1 VRFGG
6 CTGSAYTIA
15 SDSDKIRSIVTIQSR
30 QRALNRGKSLKQVKT
45 ARGTTIRRTAL
56 GALAACAL
64 TLTSGVV
71 HAVDKVSAVHAF
83 PPFLV
88 YTKTFLA
95 MVEDINKRGEG
106 IVEITVSGGPEAIGM
121 FEQPNAVRDG
131 VVDMVHTPGSFYG
144 ASVPEI
150 DAMVA
155 ARVTPMEARANGGAA
170 LMDEAHQKRF
180 GVRHLGWIDGGVKFH
195 IYNSKPFNFGDDG
208 VVDLTGVKLRDNP
221 IYHAFFE
228 ALNATTASMPSTE
241 VYAALEKGVVDA
253 SAWTSIGLMD
263 LKWDKFVKYRID
275 PAFYNTDLGVIFNK
289 DSWDALSPE
298 SQKLIQDVVIEWEAK
313 SYDDRQK
320 DVAADAE
327 ELQNRGMEF
336 VKMSD
341 EASAKYLQMADDASW
356 ARMKG
361 RLDKMGGDNSYDELR
376 KLYFGE

>member
-1 VRFGG
+1 M
-6 CTGSAYTIA
+6 
-15 SDSDKIRSIVTIQSR
+15 
-30 QRALNRGKSLKQVKT
+30 
-45 ARGTTIRRTAL
+45 
-56 GALAACAL
+56 
-64 TLTSGVV
+64 
-71 HAVDKVSAVHAF
+71 AVDKVSAVHAF
-83 PPFLV
+83 PNFLV

-106 IVEITVSGGPEAIGM
+106 IVEITVRGGPEAIAM

-155 ARVTPMEARANGGAA
+155 ARATPMEVRENGGAA
-170 LMDEAHQKRF
+170 LMDAAHQKRF
-180 GVRHLGWIDGGVKFH
+180 NVKHLGWIDGGVQFH
-195 IYNSKPFNFGDDG
+195 IYNAQPFKFGDDG

-275 PAFYNTDLGVIFNK
+275 PAFYNTDIGVIFNK
-289 DSWDALSPE
+289 DSWEALSPE
-298 SQKLIQDVVIEWEAK
+298 SQTLIQDVVIEWEAK
-313 SYDDRQK
+313 SFADRQK
-320 DVAADAE
+320 DVEADAA
-327 ELQNRGMEF
+327 ELQKRGMEF
-336 VKMSD
+336 VSMSE
-341 EASAKYLQMADDASW
+341 EASAKYLQLADDASW
-356 ARMKG
+356 ARMSG
-361 RLDKMGGDNSYDELR
+361 RLEKMGGDNDYDKLR
-376 KLYFGE
+376 KLYYKE

>member
-1 VRFGG
+1 LKLFTR
-6 CTGSAYTIA
+6 
-15 SDSDKIRSIVTIQSR
+15 IRST
-30 QRALNRGKSLKQVKT
+30 T
-45 ARGTTIRRTAL
+45 AGI
-56 GALAACAL
+56 ACAGVL
-64 TLTSGVV
+64 TLASLPAM
-71 HAVDKVSAVHAF
+71 AVDKVSAVHAF

-106 IVEITVSGGPEAIGM
+106 IVEITVRGGPEAIAM

-155 ARVTPMEARANGGAA
+155 ARKTPMEVRENGGAA
-170 LMDEAHQKRF
+170 AMDAAHQKRF
-180 GVRHLGWIDGGVKFH
+180 NVKHLGWIDGGIKFH
-195 IYNSKPFNFGDDG
+195 IYNAKEFKFGDDG

-253 SAWTSIGLMD
+253 SAWTSIGIMD
-263 LKWDKFVKYRID
+263 LKWDKFLNYRLE
-275 PAFYNTDLGVIFNK
+275 PAFYNTDIGVIFNR

-313 SYDDRQK
+313 SYADRQV
-320 DVAADAE
+320 DRENDAKA
-327 ELQNRGMEF
+327 LQEGGMEF
-336 VKMSD
+336 VPMSD
-341 EASAKYLQMADDASW
+341 EASAKYLKLADDASW
-356 ARMKG
+356 ARMKE
-361 RLDKMGGDNSYDELR
+361 RLDKMGGDSAYDELR
-376 KLYFGE
+376 TLYYGE